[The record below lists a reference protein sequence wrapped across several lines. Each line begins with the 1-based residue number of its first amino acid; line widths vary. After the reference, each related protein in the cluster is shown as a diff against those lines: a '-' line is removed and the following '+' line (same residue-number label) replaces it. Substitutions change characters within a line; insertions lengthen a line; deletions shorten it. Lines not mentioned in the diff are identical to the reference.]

1 MPPADKYY
9 VVDSGYPY
17 KKGFLTLYRSSRNRI
32 VSYHMSQFNTNHP
45 PRNKHELFNRWH
57 ASLRSVIER
66 TFGVWKK
73 KCRILSKFPRY
84 NIEVQKEW

>member
-17 KKGFLTLYRSSRNRI
+17 IKGFLTLYRSLRNRI

-73 KCRILSKFPRY
+73 KWRILSKFPRY
-84 NIEVQKEW
+84 IIEVQK